1 MATPSNFFKLP
12 YELRQM
18 IYRRILRIDPV
29 RLSLD
34 ISEIH
39 GHRDSSTNR
48 DTFRALLLVC
58 KLTHAEASLVLY
70 SENAFYGEGIECCK
84 LDRDFISCISPVNAA
99 LITRIWLDLKDPYD
113 PFRRN
118 SNQVTKWASSLPRL
132 RELQLIRPRGTPR
145 LRLFLTELQEIFDLQ
160 LPTSVQQYPPKTFQ
174 SFIERIKKALESD
187 GKRTWKILRG
197 GTARYIRFV
206 AKGTVQADLKNRVS
220 SVRLVYLIKY
230 S

>member
-18 IYRRILRIDPV
+18 IYRYIFRMDL
-29 RLSLD
+29 LNLGLESSD
-34 ISEIH
+34 IH
-39 GHRDSSTNR
+39 PPPGHHDSSTNR
-48 DTFRALLLVC
+48 DITRALLLVC

-70 SENAFYGEGIECCK
+70 SENTFYVQGIEYCK
-84 LDRDFISCISPVNAA
+84 LDRLFISCIGPMNSA

-132 RELQLIRPRGTPR
+132 RELQLVRSRGTPR
-145 LRLFLTELQEIFDLQ
+145 LRSFLAHLEEIFNLQ
-160 LPTSVQQYPPKTFQ
+160 LPTSAPGDPRKTFQ
-174 SFIERIKKALESD
+174 SFIDRMKKALESD
-187 GKRTWKILRG
+187 GKRTWKLIRG

-206 AKGTVQADLKNRVS
+206 AQGTVQAGLKHREIETTVPSN
-220 SVRLVYLIKY
+220 K
-230 S
+230 